1 LGSSISL
8 SPLFLFSRAPSFFSH
23 RRHLSLVSI
32 LISMPVSLSLSLLY
46 AAAGRAAQARGRIGT
61 REPARRL
68 GHGRRRGVELGEL
81 LAAPSGGRRWS
92 TRGSAGA
99 GAQRSVSERAGRIQ
113 AGGASMR
120 AAARRSWW
128 CVQVLGG
135 RNRALVRSA
144 ALERGALAREQRA
157 AQACGWSCGAGLGT
171 ATSGASFP
179 RASGAGAGKRLR
191 HADAAQRWRAGG
203 ARRRS
208 CGGGLVREMRER
220 GGVDPDKYTYAMV
233 ISGWCKISRIED
245 VAKVFNKML
254 AAGEVKPSLRIV
266 SHQTSD
272 FGKHAGGASHS
283 DGSKSEISMIEF
295 IGILNVKVI
304 GGKRRTRDAE
314 DGRWPRREDA
324 SELARE
330 MHKGR
335 RAGRRG
341 GEARAATG
349 CDELEGA
356 AVQPGTASSLH
367 PCGGRDRSNTARI
380 RCAA

>member
-1 LGSSISL
+1 
-8 SPLFLFSRAPSFFSH
+8 
-23 RRHLSLVSI
+23 
-32 LISMPVSLSLSLLY
+32 
-46 AAAGRAAQARGRIGT
+46 
-61 REPARRL
+61 
-68 GHGRRRGVELGEL
+68 
-81 LAAPSGGRRWS
+81 
-92 TRGSAGA
+92 
-99 GAQRSVSERAGRIQ
+99 
-113 AGGASMR
+113 
-120 AAARRSWW
+120 
-128 CVQVLGG
+128 
-135 RNRALVRSA
+135 
-144 ALERGALAREQRA
+144 
-157 AQACGWSCGAGLGT
+157 
-171 ATSGASFP
+171 
-179 RASGAGAGKRLR
+179 
-191 HADAAQRWRAGG
+191 
-203 ARRRS
+203 
-208 CGGGLVREMRER
+208 MRER

-367 PCGGRDRSNTARI
+367 PCGGRGRSNAARV
-380 RCAA
+380 RCAAQDQ